1 MYKRICITLLFLLLY
16 WAGRFIPVSG
26 VSYAALK
33 SLTNIPN
40 MGYLELIMRRISI
53 FSLDIMPYL
62 STHII
67 FMLLIAVVPPLRN
80 RYKNGALGI
89 RKINQ
94 FIYVGVI
101 LLSLIQ
107 AFFLSLW
114 MESFGKVHG
123 IYLVSNPGIIFR
135 MLSIL
140 SITGGVLVIIWMA
153 NQINKYG
160 IGNGISLF
168 IISGLLMKFRHL
180 IPQMV
185 KEVLNSSLLKAS
197 LGLLLFISFVG
208 LIIFML
214 RKYKTISVS
223 IPGKNSKDLSMTIPF
238 NLGGILPIYFT
249 SSILLFPATVMVF
262 SGKHVNSASGI
273 IGNILTPGT
282 WGSYL
287 VWVVSIIFF
296 AYFCT
301 AVVFNPV
308 ELVPKLKHFG
318 LSIPGRDTEK
328 SAIEYLDN
336 IVTKIIFIWSIFLCG
351 VAFLPVFL
359 HRLLHVHIPFTGYE
373 LVSFIGIILGIYYSF
388 KNQGNLKE
396 VFRHSDLK
404 EVLVIK
410 TKLESEGIA
419 VTIVDCESYGRV
431 LSLLV
436 GPLAEKKILVNESD
450 HNKSTNLIG

>member
-1 MYKRICITLLFLLLY
+1 MYKRICITLLFLAIY
-16 WAGRFIPVSG
+16 WIGRFIPVPG
-26 VSYAALK
+26 VNYAALK
-33 SLTNIPN
+33 SLADMPN
-40 MGYLELIMRRISI
+40 MGNLEQIMRRISI

-67 FMLLIAVVPPLRN
+67 IMLLIAAIPPLRN
-80 RYKNGALGI
+80 IYKNGSLGI
-89 RKINQ
+89 KKINQ
-94 FIYVGVI
+94 FIYGGVI
-101 LLSLIQ
+101 FLSLIQ

-114 MESFGKVHG
+114 MESFGAVHG
-123 IYLVSNPGIIFR
+123 INLVNSPGIIFR
-135 MLSIL
+135 VLSVL

-168 IISGLLMKFRHL
+168 IVSGILVKFRHP
-180 IPQMV
+180 IAEMV
-185 KEVLNSSLLKAS
+185 TEIHSSSLLKAS

-208 LIIFML
+208 LIIFMFQ
-214 RKYKTISVS
+214 KDKKVS
-223 IPGKNSKDLSMTIPF
+223 IGISEKSSKDLKMAIPF

-249 SSILLFPATVMVF
+249 SNILLFPATVMVF

-287 VWVVSIIFF
+287 AWVVLIAFF
-296 AYFCT
+296 TYFFT

-308 ELVPKLKHFG
+308 ELVPKLKRFG
-318 LSIPGRDTEK
+318 LSILGIDTEK
-328 SAIEYLDN
+328 SAIEYLDG

-359 HRLLHVHIPFTGYE
+359 HRLLHVHIPFTGFE
-373 LVSFIGIILGIYYSF
+373 LVLFIGITLGVSYSL
-388 KNQGNLKE
+388 KNHRNLKE
-396 VFRHSDLK
+396 VFCHSDLK
-404 EVLVIK
+404 EILVIK
-410 TKLESEGIA
+410 TKLQSEGIT
-419 VTIVDCESYGRV
+419 VTIIDCEIYGRI

-436 GPLAEKKILVNESD
+436 GPLAEKKILVHESD
-450 HNKSTNLIG
+450 YNKSATLIN